1 MKKNKKKKDEKVQTD
16 VKKERSENNFLGN
29 AESVRSSAQNSNER
43 ECISPKS
50 IFNESA
56 PDSHEKFSY
65 KKVLILVAFAIVLY
79 WGLNH
84 VSLIFHY
91 IGVFFGLISPL
102 LAGGAIAF
110 VINTILVPIEKLWA
124 LCFGKIKNKTALKIL
139 QKLKRIVCLVLS
151 TLFVFG
157 IVCGLLFIVLP
168 EIIITIKQFVDLI
181 PSLFLKF
188 ETHIAEISEFLERYN
203 IILPEINFNADKI
216 IDFLNTLLSENGQRM
231 IDATVG
237 ITASFF
243 SSVFN
248 SILSLVFAFYV
259 LAQKEKLAQKLC
271 TIIYAIIKKERA
283 DKLVKISTLS
293 NNAFTKFITG
303 QVIEA
308 FIIGVLCFLGMKF
321 FGMPYAAVVSV
332 IIGTTALIPIFGAF
346 IGAGLGAFLILSVD
360 LMQAVWFIV
369 FIIVLQQIESNII
382 YPRVVGQS
390 IGLPGILVLTA
401 VTVGGAMFGLV
412 GIILGIPV
420 CSVLY
425 LIFNEFVSKRIEE
438 KKSKNNS

>member
-1 MKKNKKKKDEKVQTD
+1 MKKNKKKKDEKIQTD
-16 VKKERSENNFLGN
+16 VKEERPESNSSGN
-29 AESVRSSAQNSNER
+29 TESVRSSVQNSNER
-43 ECISPKS
+43 ERILPKS
-50 IFNESA
+50 IFIESD

-84 VSLIFHY
+84 MSLIFHY
-91 IGVFFGLISPL
+91 IGVFFSLISPL

-110 VINTILVPIEKLWA
+110 VINTVLVPIEKLWA
-124 LCFGKIKNKTALKIL
+124 FCFGKIKNEKALKVL
-139 QKLKRIVCLVLS
+139 QKLKRVVCLVLS

-181 PSLFLKF
+181 PSLFSKA
-188 ETHIAEISEFLERYN
+188 ETHVAEISEFLERYN
-203 IILPEINFNADKI
+203 VILPEINFNTDKI
-216 IDFLNTLLSENGQRM
+216 IDFFNTLLSENGQNM

-237 ITASFF
+237 ITTSFF

-271 TIIYAIIKKERA
+271 TIIYAVIKKERA
-283 DKLVKISTLS
+283 DKIVKMATLT
-293 NNAFTKFITG
+293 NNAFTKFVTG

-308 FIIGVLCFLGMKF
+308 VVIGVLCFLGMKI

-346 IGAGLGAFLILSVD
+346 IGAGLGAVLILSVD
-360 LMQAVWFIV
+360 FMQAVWFIV
-369 FIIVLQQIESNII
+369 FIVVLQQIESNII
-382 YPRVVGQS
+382 YPRVVGKS

-401 VTVGGAMFGLV
+401 VTVGGAMFGFV
-412 GIILGIPV
+412 GIILGVPV

-425 LIFNEFVSKRIEE
+425 CIFNEFVSKRIEE
-438 KKSKNNS
+438 KNAENNS